1 MSMRWVTYILL
12 GLLVLVQLDY
22 WFSKNGVFH
31 VHGLREQLQELQGEN
46 DKARARNER
55 VQAEVRDLREGLEMV
70 EDKARGELGMIKRDE
85 IYIQVTPRK

>member
-31 VHGLREQLQELQGEN
+31 VRGLREQLQEVQAEN
-46 DKARARNER
+46 DKAKARNER

-70 EDKARGELGMIKRDE
+70 EDKARSELGMIKRDE